1 MQALDTIGVPLS
13 GFLAVA
19 VILYVIGIYGMATK
33 RNMIKFLIS
42 LELLLDGAHLNFIV
56 FGAIWSGG
64 YIDLMIQAIV
74 IVSISIGGG
83 IIAIG
88 LGFIIRAYNKFGTLD
103 VRKLNK
109 LRH

>member
-1 MQALDTIGVPLS
+1 MQALDTLGVPLS
-13 GFLAVA
+13 AFLAVA

-42 LELLLDGAHLNFIV
+42 LELLLDGAHLNFIAFATV
-56 FGAIWSGG
+56 WTGG
-64 YIDLMIQAIV
+64 YIDLMAQAIV

-83 IIAIG
+83 IIAIA

>member
-1 MQALDTIGVPLS
+1 MQALDALQVPLS
-13 GFLAVA
+13 AFLAAA
-19 VILYVIGIYGMATK
+19 VVLYIIGIYGMATK

-42 LELLLDGAHLNFIV
+42 LELLLDGAHLNFIA
-56 FGAIWSGG
+56 FAAIWTGM
-64 YIDLMIQAIV
+64 YIDLMAQAIV

-83 IIAIG
+83 VIAIA

>member
-1 MQALDTIGVPLS
+1 MQALDVLQVPLS
-13 GFLAVA
+13 AFLAAA
-19 VILYVIGIYGMATK
+19 VVLYIIGIYGMATK

-42 LELLLDGAHLNFIV
+42 LELLLDGAHLNFIA
-56 FGAIWSGG
+56 FATIWTGM
-64 YIDLMIQAIV
+64 YVDLMAQAIV

-83 IIAIG
+83 VIAIA